1 MCEFGLDVFGYTPTQ
16 TTLAH
21 PSPPHVARLK
31 PFTEQSLHPRQSRTN
46 NDARIPFEPLDALPD
61 NAKK

>member
-31 PFTEQSLHPRQSRTN
+31 PFTEQSLHPLFRKIIFPHTYEKQ
-46 NDARIPFEPLDALPD
+46 PLAF
-61 NAKK
+61 NEHGY